1 MFQNNL
7 FCYLVYSVQV
17 LKFKRIVSSVGD
29 PWYTMY
35 DILYIFTFRA
45 TVCSLEDFE
54 QKLNQVNI
62 ALKFVFKII
71 VIIIYTNRHLL
82 TIMDIVAAMASD
94 NVNICRLETKARY
107 KLVKLARMQN
117 SCSSN
122 VWSWLLI
129 LYMYSQTQGQ
139 ENETLSICLH

>member
-1 MFQNNL
+1 
-7 FCYLVYSVQV
+7 
-17 LKFKRIVSSVGD
+17 
-29 PWYTMY
+29 MY
-35 DILYIFTFRA
+35 NILYIFTFRA

-71 VIIIYTNRHLL
+71 VIIYTNRHLL

-122 VWSWLLI
+122 V
-129 LYMYSQTQGQ
+129 
-139 ENETLSICLH
+139 